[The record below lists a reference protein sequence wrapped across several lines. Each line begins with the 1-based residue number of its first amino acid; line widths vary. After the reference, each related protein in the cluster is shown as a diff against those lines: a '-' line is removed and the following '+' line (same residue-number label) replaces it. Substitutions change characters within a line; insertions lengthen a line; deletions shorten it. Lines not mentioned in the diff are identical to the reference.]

1 MKHILALLLVLLT
14 TSFKAAAQEPEI
26 SLFDSDG
33 SPVAYINM
41 EDEMTIYSWSGKP
54 VAYLESSSGGGF
66 NIYEFNGKH
75 LGWFESGFMRDHDG
89 KSACGTRNV
98 VKPKLEPLKKLK
110 QLKPLKALTRLE
122 PLRPIDK
129 LSWSDTSC
137 AMFLYEGAK

>member
-66 NIYEFNGKH
+66 NIYESMGNI
-75 LGWFESGFMRDHDG
+75 LDG
-89 KSACGTRNV
+89 
-98 VKPKLEPLKKLK
+98 
-110 QLKPLKALTRLE
+110 
-122 PLRPIDK
+122 LRVASCVTTTVRVLVAPATWSNP
-129 LSWSDTSC
+129 SWSR
-137 AMFLYEGAK
+137 